1 MTITIPELA
10 LIVLVGPSGSGKSTF
25 ARRHFK
31 ATEVLSSDHFRAA
44 IADDE
49 NDQSVTPEAF
59 ELLHLTAAKR
69 LALGR
74 LTVIDATNV
83 QPDARKE
90 CLTLARRFHVLPI
103 AIVFDIPEEVC
114 LERNAARTDRRIPPR
129 VVKNHAEALRRSFR
143 RLRDEGFRAI
153 HVLPTPEE
161 AEAAT
166 VVREPLRVNR
176 RHDIGPFDLI
186 GDVHG
191 CIDELKEL
199 LTRLGYT
206 LADATA
212 ADGRPT
218 FAVSPP
224 PGRKAVFVG
233 DLVDR
238 GPDSPGVLRVVM
250 GMVEAGTALCV
261 RGNHDDKLLRKLR
274 GREVSITHG
283 LAETLE
289 QLAKEPPEFTERV
302 RAFLDGL
309 PTHYVFDGGRLVVAH
324 AGLKEKLQ
332 GRVSDRV
339 RAFCLYGE
347 TTGESD
353 EFGLPVRLNWALD
366 YRGKAAVVFGHTP
379 TTQPEWVN
387 RTICIDTGCVFG
399 GALTALRYPGSE
411 LVTVGARREYAIP
424 KRPLPAP
431 DEVPAESH
439 PLAQENE
446 RVDPR
451 S

>member
-1 MTITIPELA
+1 M
-10 LIVLVGPSGSGKSTF
+10 
-25 ARRHFK
+25 
-31 ATEVLSSDHFRAA
+31 
-44 IADDE
+44 
-49 NDQSVTPEAF
+49 
-59 ELLHLTAAKR
+59 
-69 LALGR
+69 
-74 LTVIDATNV
+74 
-83 QPDARKE
+83 
-90 CLTLARRFHVLPI
+90 
-103 AIVFDIPEEVC
+103 
-114 LERNAARTDRRIPPR
+114 
-129 VVKNHAEALRRSFR
+129 
-143 RLRDEGFRAI
+143 
-153 HVLPTPEE
+153 
-161 AEAAT
+161 
-166 VVREPLRVNR
+166 
-176 RHDIGPFDLI
+176 
-186 GDVHG
+186 
-191 CIDELKEL
+191 
-199 LTRLGYT
+199 
-206 LADATA
+206 
-212 ADGRPT
+212 
-218 FAVSPP
+218 
-224 PGRKAVFVG
+224 FVG

-274 GREVSITHG
+274 GRDVSITHG

-366 YRGKAAVVFGHTP
+366 YRGKAAVVFGHTT

-431 DEVPAESH
+431 DKVPAESH